1 MLLIFVTLPLLFL
14 LFSLTFVI
22 SIALC
27 LCVFHC
33 GLILYGALCASWTWV
48 TKSHF
53 ISQLG
58 KFSGTIFTNISLG
71 PLSLLLLGPLEC
83 EY

>member
-1 MLLIFVTLPLLFL
+1 MLLIFVTLSLLFL
-14 LFSLTFVI
+14 LFSLVI
-22 SIALC
+22 LIALC
-27 LCVFHC
+27 LCVFRC

-48 TKSHF
+48 TKSYF

-71 PLSLLLLGPLEC
+71 PLSLLLLGPSEC